1 MWVTMLPEL
10 LLGVLDAAVSVSIV
24 GYVNPALS
32 VLGLIFGLLYFF
44 NFSFEKLIIFLL
56 LYGKLLVNID
66 ILNL

>member
-24 GYVNPALS
+24 GHVNPALS

-56 LYGKLLVNID
+56 LDGKLLVNID
-66 ILNL
+66 IVNL